1 MGYRKIK
8 PILTNIWELS
18 GACGLFTSGNN
29 LNNGYGYGCR
39 SRSKDKE
46 EVGKCF
52 SWDCPLGYTTSLE
65 DLKKH
70 DIYLYNE
77 YVEGGYNPENG
88 DWMIQYREIV

>member
-8 PILTNIWELS
+8 PILTDIWELS
-18 GACGLFTSGNN
+18 GSCGLFTSDTD
-29 LNNGYGYGCR
+29 LNNGYGCR

-52 SWDCPLGYTTSLE
+52 AWACPLGYTTSLD

-70 DIYLYNE
+70 DIDLYHE
-77 YVEGGYNPENG
+77 YVDGDDDPEES
-88 DWMIQYREIV
+88 DWMIQYRVIV